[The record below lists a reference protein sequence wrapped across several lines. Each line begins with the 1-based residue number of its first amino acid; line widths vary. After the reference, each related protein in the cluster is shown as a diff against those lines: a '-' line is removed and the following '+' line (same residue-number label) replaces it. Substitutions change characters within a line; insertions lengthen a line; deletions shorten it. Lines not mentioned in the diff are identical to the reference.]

1 MFKAV
6 TISILAHALLF
17 IPISKAPVS
26 MMKKEGKEPVMVD
39 YVRVKDVTSR
49 AIEPPRVDIE
59 KKAEMRPPKEL
70 KAEGDLKKQVKND
83 YINYY
88 QLIREK
94 VRREVKDRYAG
105 CSKEGEV
112 ALNFVLNSNGTL
124 ASHSVDTGK
133 STDDAEL
140 VRMASASLVSAA
152 PFRPFPKSLTAKTMS
167 FSLAIEFRKK

>member
-6 TISILAHALLF
+6 MISILAHTLLF
-17 IPISKAPVS
+17 LPMAKTPVS
-26 MMKKEGKEPVMVD
+26 ITKKEEKKPVVVD
-39 YVRVKDVTSR
+39 YIRVKDAAGRVV
-49 AIEPPRVDIE
+49 EPPRVDIE
-59 KKAEMRPPKEL
+59 KKVEMTPPKAL
-70 KAEGDLKKQVKND
+70 KAEGDFKKEAKND

-94 VRREVKDRYAG
+94 VRREVKDRYT
-105 CSKEGEV
+105 SYNKEGEV

-124 ASHSVDTGK
+124 FSHSVDTTK
-133 STDDAEL
+133 STGDADL

-167 FSLAIEFRKK
+167 FSLVIEFRKN